1 MDYGIFYMKQ
11 HPSEDKKKDTSLAWW
26 PTPLITT
33 FGRQLDLCEF
43 KVSQGH
49 AVCLCLKTKTQNP
62 GKTDAML
69 IEMMG
74 QGTQQSQVC
83 GVQWQWKRSPFSLK
97 CTVHTSL
104 VQTICPLGCHTCY
117 RFCAF
122 FHPPGQAALL
132 LDLGDSAF
140 HNLPHQGVNYRSR
153 GETEQ
158 AITCWVSTTE
168 YQINVFIVQA
178 QQVKIQ
184 EYNTK

>member
-1 MDYGIFYMKQ
+1 MFYMKQ
-11 HPSEDKKKDTSLAWW
+11 HPSEDKKKDTSIVRW
-26 PTPLITT
+26 PTPLIRT

-49 AVCLCLKTKTQNP
+49 AVCLCLKTKTKPRKDRCNAYRNDGRGYTTIP
-62 GKTDAML
+62 SMWSLVAM
-69 IEMMG
+69 EEV
-74 QGTQQSQVC
+74 S
-83 GVQWQWKRSPFSLK
+83 SPLSLK

-104 VQTICPLGCHTCY
+104 VQAICPSGCHTCY

-158 AITCWVSTTE
+158 AITC
-168 YQINVFIVQA
+168 
-178 QQVKIQ
+178 
-184 EYNTK
+184 